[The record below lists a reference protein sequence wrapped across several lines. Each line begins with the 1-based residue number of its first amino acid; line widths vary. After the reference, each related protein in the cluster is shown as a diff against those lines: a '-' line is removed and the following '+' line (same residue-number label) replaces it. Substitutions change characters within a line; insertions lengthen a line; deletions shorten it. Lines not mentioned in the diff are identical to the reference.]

1 MEASELLIRTIRGN
15 FMKHFAVTSFIL
27 LRASVLYAI
36 DIPTAT
42 YDVRPAEGNLFA
54 LDVFKSKL
62 WEGRKHTFV
71 FDRFRGSLSF
81 NQEQP
86 ERSTAQFVVESAS
99 ARCTD
104 DWVKPHQIKDI
115 EKAAIQDTMAAAQ
128 FPEITFHSTTIQA
141 KSSGQY
147 EVRGLLTIRDQTKPV
162 ALIVKAAPREGGIWV
177 EGSGQ
182 IRLSDFGLK
191 PPRAVAGVG
200 LFIGTKD
207 EMTVQFALLASPTDK

>member
-1 MEASELLIRTIRGN
+1 
-15 FMKHFAVTSFIL
+15 MKHFAVTSFIL

-104 DWVKPHQIKDI
+104 DWVKPHPMARRNARSAPLQSQSARIRTWPSAKCAS
-115 EKAAIQDTMAAAQ
+115 AALSWLTDDSRSNQACCTYRQGGAARRRNL
-128 FPEITFHSTTIQA
+128 
-141 KSSGQY
+141 G
-147 EVRGLLTIRDQTKPV
+147 
-162 ALIVKAAPREGGIWV
+162 
-177 EGSGQ
+177 
-182 IRLSDFGLK
+182 
-191 PPRAVAGVG
+191 
-200 LFIGTKD
+200 
-207 EMTVQFALLASPTDK
+207 